1 MKGLI
6 IRVVRDLVVVGR
18 DMDVKDLLSCDKLGC
33 KRLGHRV
40 SREKLVVKTRP

>member
-18 DMDVKDLLSCDKLGC
+18 DMDVKDLVVTNLAASD
-33 KRLGHRV
+33 
-40 SREKLVVKTRP
+40 LVIESLVKNSL